1 MSERADERRP
11 SGRAAPPVDDDG
23 ARETVAVADVRRE
36 QMLQAAVAIIEERGF
51 PDTRITDVAARAEV
65 SPALVIYYFKTKD
78 NLLAEALRYAEDL
91 FYAAGER
98 ETAGLDKARDRLE
111 TVIRMSCLPDEGSA
125 ESVDSWVLYL
135 DLWAQAVRHPE
146 IARVREESDR
156 RWRSTVAEIVREGQR
171 AGEFAPVD
179 ADDFAVLLGSLTDGV
194 AVQIALHD
202 TEITGERAFD
212 LCMRLAGGALGFDHT
227 PGPARQSASGAGT
240 KAGASRARGGSSK
253 AKGASTAARDGSNAG
268 RRTSGRRRAAR

>member
-1 MSERADERRP
+1 MSDRPDERRP
-11 SGRAAPPVDDDG
+11 VGRAAPPAGDDG
-23 ARETVAVADVRRE
+23 AREPAAVADVRRE

-125 ESVDSWVLYL
+125 ESIDSWVLYL

-146 IARVREESDR
+146 ISRVREESDR

-179 ADDFAVLLGSLTDGV
+179 AEDFAVLLGSLTDGL

-202 TEITGERAFD
+202 TEITAERAFD
-212 LCMRLAGGALGFDHT
+212 LCMRLAADALGFDHA
-227 PGPARQSASGAGT
+227 PGPARRTGRSRS
-240 KAGASRARGGSSK
+240 SRARAESGKRAGSARGRTGSS
-253 AKGASTAARDGSNAG
+253 AG
-268 RRTSGRRRAAR
+268 PGTSRRRRAAP